1 MYKLTFYVPESHVDS
16 VKEALFQVGAGRVGD
31 YEMTCWQC
39 LGQGQFRPLAT
50 ANPTIGK
57 VEELT
62 FVEEFKVEMVCS
74 DELIKD
80 VVNRLK
86 AAHPYEQPGY
96 FVTRTET
103 F

>member
-1 MYKLTFYVPESHVDS
+1 MYKLTFYVPQSHVDQ

-31 YEMTCWQC
+31 YEMACWQC

-50 ANPTIGK
+50 ANPAIGK

-62 FVEEFKVEMVCS
+62 FVDEFKVEMICS
-74 DELIKD
+74 DEFIKN
-80 VVNRLK
+80 VVKTLK
-86 AAHPYEQPGY
+86 EVHPYEQPGY
-96 FVTRTET
+96 FVIRTEI